1 MQSKFSRTLV
11 TAALPYANGPIHLG
25 HLAGAY
31 LPADIY
37 VRYLRLKG
45 EDVIFI
51 CGSDEHGVPITI
63 TADKEGVTPQ
73 QIVDR
78 YHAMNKASFEKF
90 GMSFD
95 NYSRTSLPIHH
106 QTGQEFFLEFY
117 RQKILVEKSEKQLYC
132 ETDRMFLA
140 DRYVEGT
147 CPVCGNPEARGDQ
160 CEKCGTW
167 LEQTQLINPKCKIC
181 GSTPIVRE
189 TKHWYFPLGRFQK
202 RLEEYVNSKKWK
214 ENVRSYVDS
223 WLKEGLEDRAVTRDL
238 HWGIPVPLQGY
249 ENKVLYVWFEAVLG
263 YISSIRE
270 LSQRKGEPDLWKK
283 YWQDDAT
290 RYIAFIGKDNIV
302 FHTLIFPAMLMAW
315 NDGGK
320 SHYILPDAVPA
331 NEFLN
336 FEGKKFSKSRGWGI
350 DLKDFIDVFPDEG
363 RDALRYALAVNLP
376 ESRDSDFYWKD
387 FQARV
392 NNELAD
398 TLGNFVNRT
407 LQFIQRYYDGKVP
420 PISPDKGRDPD
431 LRRDKTGDLDKWV
444 LDQMDMAPKKVG
456 RLFDDFKFRDGVV
469 EAMSLAR
476 SANKYFNDS
485 EPWRT
490 RKENPD
496 RCATTINI
504 CAQLTRSLAV
514 LLSPV
519 IPFAS
524 DEIWKMLGLEGSAS
538 RVKWDS
544 AAEMKIEAGKQIGEL
559 KILFSK
565 IEDFVIEEQIRKTA
579 SAEVPAETAP
589 KAATAPIKPQISV
602 DDFRKVDLRVGKV
615 LTCEKVPKSEK
626 LLRLE
631 VQVGDEKRQIVAGIS
646 KHYKPEDL
654 VGKNIIVVA
663 NLAPAKLMGVE
674 SNGMLLAAST
684 EDGKLT
690 VVTTAADIDSG
701 SIVK

>member
-1 MQSKFSRTLV
+1 M
-11 TAALPYANGPIHLG
+11 
-25 HLAGAY
+25 
-31 LPADIY
+31 
-37 VRYLRLKG
+37 KG
-45 EDVIFI
+45 EEVIFI

-63 TADKEGVTPQ
+63 TADKEGVSPQ
-73 QIVDR
+73 EIVNR
-78 YHAMNKASFEKF
+78 YHAMNKESFERF

-95 NYSRTSLPIHH
+95 NYSRTSLPVHH

-117 RQKILVEKSEKQLYC
+117 RQNLLIEKSEKQLYC
-132 ETDRMFLA
+132 ERDRMFLA

-181 GSTPIVRE
+181 NSTPIVRE

-202 RLEEYVNSKKWK
+202 WLEEYINSRKWK

-263 YISSIRE
+263 YISSLKE
-270 LSQRKGEPDLWKK
+270 LSQKRNEPNLWRK
-283 YWQDDAT
+283 YWQDDGT
-290 RYIAFIGKDNIV
+290 KYIAFIGKDNIV
-302 FHTLIFPAMLMAW
+302 FHTLIFPAMLKAW

-320 SHYILPDAVPA
+320 SRYIYPYAVPA

-350 DLKDFIDVFPDEG
+350 DLKDFLEIFPPDT
-363 RDALRYALAVNLP
+363 LRYALALNLP

-392 NNELAD
+392 NGELAD
-398 TLGNFVNRT
+398 SLGNFVNRT
-407 LQFIQRYYDGKVP
+407 LQFVQRYYGGKVP
-420 PISPDKGRDPD
+420 PVGK
-431 LRRDKTGDLDKWV
+431 LNDLDRWV
-444 LDQMDMAPKKVG
+444 VEQVTGAPKKIG
-456 RLFDDFKFRDGVV
+456 DLYEDFRFREGVV
-469 EAMSLAR
+469 EAMSVAR
-476 SANKYFNDS
+476 HANKYFNDS

-490 RKENPD
+490 RGQNPEQ
-496 RCATTINI
+496 CATTLNI
-504 CAQLTRSLAV
+504 CVQLTRSLAI

-519 IPFAS
+519 IPFSSEA
-524 DEIWKMLGLEGSAS
+524 IWKMLNLGGTAQTA
-538 RVKWDS
+538 KWDS
-544 AAEMKIEAGKQIGEL
+544 AAQMEIKEGHEIGKL
-559 KILFSK
+559 SILFSK
-565 IEDFVIEEQIRKTA
+565 IEDSLIEQEIQKTT
-579 SAEVPAETAP
+579 SEEVKSEKREAQDSSPAE
-589 KAATAPIKPQISV
+589 KARIAPIKPQISI

-615 LTCEKVPKSEK
+615 LICEKVPKSEK

-631 VQVGDEKRQIVAGIS
+631 VQLGEEKRQIVAGIS
-646 KHYKPEDL
+646 KHYNPEDL

-663 NLAPAKLMGVE
+663 NLAPTKLMGLE
-674 SNGMLLAAST
+674 SNGMLLAASS
-684 EDGKLT
+684 EDGALSILT
-690 VVTTAADIDSG
+690 LMSDIESG
-701 SIVK
+701 NFVR

>member
-1 MQSKFSRTLV
+1 MQPKFSRTLV

-63 TADKEGVTPQ
+63 TAEKEGVTPQ

-78 YHAMNKASFEKF
+78 YHSMNRDSFAKF

-132 ETDRMFLA
+132 EKDRMFLA

-147 CPVCGNPEARGDQ
+147 CPVCGNKEARGDQ

-167 LEQTQLINPKCKIC
+167 LEQTQLIDPKCKIC
-181 GSTPIVRE
+181 GTTPVVRE
-189 TKHWYFPLGRFQK
+189 TKHWYFPLGRYQK
-202 RLEEYVNSKKWK
+202 QLEEYVNSKKWK

-263 YISSIRE
+263 YISSTKE
-270 LSQRKGEPDLWKK
+270 LSQKKGDPNLWKK
-283 YWQDDAT
+283 YWQVEDPGQANQAT

-315 NDGGK
+315 NEGGK
-320 SHYILPDAVPA
+320 SHYVLPDAVPA

-350 DLKDFIDVFPDEG
+350 DLRDFIEVFPSDT
-363 RDALRYALAVNLP
+363 LRYALALNLP

-407 LQFIQRYYDGKVP
+407 LQFIQRYYDGKIP
-420 PISPDKGRDPD
+420 ARGKLSE
-431 LRRDKTGDLDKWV
+431 LDKWV
-444 LDQMDMAPKKVG
+444 IGEMEEAPKKVG
-456 RLFDDFKFRDGVV
+456 KLFEVFKFRDGVV

-476 SANKYFNDS
+476 LANKYFNDS
-485 EPWRT
+485 EPWKSRN
-490 RKENPD
+490 ENPV
-496 RCATTINI
+496 RCATTVNI
-504 CAQLTRSLAV
+504 CAQLARSLAV

-519 IPFAS
+519 IPFTS
-524 DEIWKMLGLEGSAS
+524 EEIWKMLKLDGSAS
-538 RVKWDS
+538 AAGWDS
-544 AAEMKIEAGKQIGEL
+544 ASEMKVDSGKEIGRI
-559 KILFSK
+559 KILFTK
-565 IEDFVIEEQIRKTA
+565 IEDTTIEEQIKKTA
-579 SAEVPAETAP
+579 SATAP
-589 KAATAPIKPQISV
+589 EEEPAAPAVAPIKSQISI
-602 DDFRKVDLRVGKV
+602 DDFRKVDLRVAKV
-615 LTCEKVPKSEK
+615 VSCEKVEKSEK
-626 LLRLE
+626 LLRIE
-631 VQVGDEKRQIVAGIS
+631 VQIGPEKRQIVAGIS

-654 VGKNIIVVA
+654 VGKNVIVVA
-663 NLAPAKLMGVE
+663 NLAPAKLMGLE

-690 VVTTAADIDSG
+690 VLTTAADIDSG
-701 SIVK
+701 SIVR

>member
-1 MQSKFSRTLV
+1 M
-11 TAALPYANGPIHLG
+11 
-25 HLAGAY
+25 
-31 LPADIY
+31 PADIY
-37 VRYLRLKG
+37 ARYLRMKG
-45 EDVIFI
+45 EEVIFI

-63 TADKEGVTPQ
+63 TADKEGVSPQ
-73 QIVDR
+73 EIVNR
-78 YHAMNKASFEKF
+78 YHAMNKESFERF

-95 NYSRTSLPIHH
+95 NYSRTSLPVHH

-117 RQKILVEKSEKQLYC
+117 RQNLLIEKSEKQLYC
-132 ETDRMFLA
+132 ERDRMFLA

-181 GSTPIVRE
+181 NSTPIVRE

-202 RLEEYVNSKKWK
+202 WLEEYINSRKWK

-263 YISSIRE
+263 YISSLKE
-270 LSQRKGEPDLWKK
+270 LSQKRNEPNLWRK
-283 YWQDDAT
+283 YWQDDGT
-290 RYIAFIGKDNIV
+290 KYIAFIGKDNIV
-302 FHTLIFPAMLMAW
+302 FHTLIFPAMLKAW

-320 SHYILPDAVPA
+320 SRYIYPYAVPA

-350 DLKDFIDVFPDEG
+350 DLKDFLEIFPPDT
-363 RDALRYALAVNLP
+363 LRYALALNLP

-392 NNELAD
+392 NGELAD
-398 TLGNFVNRT
+398 SLGNFVNRT
-407 LQFIQRYYDGKVP
+407 LQFVQRYYGGKVP
-420 PISPDKGRDPD
+420 PVGK
-431 LRRDKTGDLDKWV
+431 LNDLDRWV
-444 LDQMDMAPKKVG
+444 VEQVTGAPKKIG
-456 RLFDDFKFRDGVV
+456 DLYEDFRFREGVV
-469 EAMSLAR
+469 EAMSVAR
-476 SANKYFNDS
+476 HANKYFNDS

-490 RKENPD
+490 RGQNPEQ
-496 RCATTINI
+496 CATTLNI
-504 CAQLTRSLAV
+504 CVQLTRSLAI

-519 IPFAS
+519 IPFSSEA
-524 DEIWKMLGLEGSAS
+524 IWKMLNLGGTAQTA
-538 RVKWDS
+538 KWDS
-544 AAEMKIEAGKQIGEL
+544 AAQMEIKEGHEIGKL
-559 KILFSK
+559 SILFSK
-565 IEDFVIEEQIRKTA
+565 IEDSLIEQEIQKTT
-579 SAEVPAETAP
+579 SEEVKSEKREAQDSSPAE
-589 KAATAPIKPQISV
+589 KARIAPIKPQISI

-615 LTCEKVPKSEK
+615 LICEKVPKSEK

-631 VQVGDEKRQIVAGIS
+631 VQLGEEKRQIVAGIS
-646 KHYKPEDL
+646 KHYNPEDL

-663 NLAPAKLMGVE
+663 NLAPTKLMGLE
-674 SNGMLLAAST
+674 SNGMLLAASS
-684 EDGKLT
+684 EDGALSILT
-690 VVTTAADIDSG
+690 LMSDIESG
-701 SIVK
+701 NFVR

>member
-1 MQSKFSRTLV
+1 MQSNTSRTLV

-37 VRYLRLKG
+37 VRYLRSKG

-51 CGSDEHGVPITI
+51 CGSDEHGVAVTI
-63 TADKEGVTPQ
+63 TAEKEGISPQ
-73 QIVDR
+73 KIVDR
-78 YHAMNKASFEKF
+78 YHFMNKESFEKF

-95 NYSRTSLPIHH
+95 NYSRTTLPVHH
-106 QTGQEFFLEFY
+106 QTGQEFFLELY

-132 ETDRMFLA
+132 EKDRMFLA

-147 CPVCGNPEARGDQ
+147 CPVCGSPEARGDQ

-167 LEQTQLINPKCKIC
+167 LEQTQLIDPKCKIC
-181 GSTPIVRE
+181 GATPIVRE
-189 TKHWYFPLGRFQK
+189 TKHWYFPLGRFQQE
-202 RLEEYVNSKKWK
+202 LEKYVDSKKWK
-214 ENVRSYVDS
+214 ENVRSYVES
-223 WLKEGLEDRAVTRDL
+223 WLKEGLEDRAITRDL

-249 ENKVLYVWFEAVLG
+249 ENKVIYVWFEAVLG
-263 YISSIRE
+263 YISSTKE
-270 LSQRKGEPDLWKK
+270 LSQKRETPDLWKE
-283 YWQDDAT
+283 YWQDEAT

-302 FHTLIFPAMLMAW
+302 FHTLIFPAILMAW
-315 NDGGK
+315 NMGGK
-320 SHYILPDAVPA
+320 SRYILPDAVPA

-350 DLKDFIDVFPDEG
+350 DLKDFIEVFPPDT
-363 RDALRYALAVNLP
+363 LRYSLALSLP

-407 LQFIQRYYDGKVP
+407 LQFILRYYDGKVP
-420 PISPDKGRDPD
+420 GRA
-431 LRRDKTGDLDKWV
+431 KTGKLDEWAIDRMKK
-444 LDQMDMAPKKVG
+444 APESVG
-456 RLFDDFKFRDGVV
+456 SLFADFRFRDGVV

-476 SANKYFNDS
+476 TANKYFNDS

-490 RKENPD
+490 RKEDPD
-496 RCATTINI
+496 QCATTINI

-519 IPFAS
+519 LPYTS
-524 DEIWKMLGLEGSAS
+524 EEIWKMLKLDGTAASAGWDTAS
-538 RVKWDS
+538 EMRV
-544 AAEMKIEAGKQIGEL
+544 ETGVQIGGL
-559 KILFSK
+559 KILFNK
-565 IEDFVIEEQIRKTA
+565 IEDSVIEEEIRKTA
-579 SAEVPAETAP
+579 SDNPQAETVKKTETP
-589 KAATAPIKPQISV
+589 PIKPQISI

-615 LTCEKVPKSEK
+615 LSCAKVPKSEK

-631 VQVGDEKRQIVAGIS
+631 VQIGEEKRQIVAGIS

-654 VGKNIIVVA
+654 TGKNIIVVA
-663 NLAPAKLMGVE
+663 NLAPAKLMGLE

-684 EDGKLT
+684 ENGDLT
-690 VVTTAADIDSG
+690 VLTTASDIDSG
-701 SIVK
+701 SLVR

>member
-45 EDVIFI
+45 EDVVFI
-51 CGSDEHGVPITI
+51 CGSDEHGVAVTI
-63 TADKEGVTPQ
+63 TAEKEKKSPQ
-73 QIVDR
+73 EIVDR
-78 YHAMNKASFEKF
+78 YHSMNKESFNKF

-95 NYSRTSLPIHH
+95 NYSRTTLPIHH
-106 QTGQEFFLEFY
+106 QTGQEFFLELY
-117 RQKILVEKSEKQLYC
+117 RQNILIEKAEKQLYC
-132 ETDRMFLA
+132 ENDRMFLA

-147 CPVCGNPEARGDQ
+147 CPVCGNTEARGDQ

-167 LEQTQLINPKCKIC
+167 LEQTQLIDPKCKIC
-181 GSTPIVRE
+181 GATPVVRE

-202 RLEEYVNSKKWK
+202 QLEEYVNSKKWK
-214 ENVRSYVDS
+214 DNVRSYVDS
-223 WLKEGLEDRAVTRDL
+223 WLKEGLEDRAITRDL

-249 ENKVLYVWFEAVLG
+249 ENKAIYVWFEAVLG
-263 YISSIRE
+263 YISSTKE
-270 LSQRKGEPDLWKK
+270 LSQKKGDADLWKK
-283 YWQDDAT
+283 YWQDQGT
-290 RYIAFIGKDNIV
+290 RYVAFIGKDNIV
-302 FHTLIFPAMLMAW
+302 FHTLIFPAILMAW
-315 NDGGK
+315 NMGGK
-320 SHYILPDAVPA
+320 SKYILPDAVPA

-350 DLKDFIDVFPDEG
+350 DLKDFIEVFPPDT
-363 RDALRYALAVNLP
+363 LRYSLALSLP

-407 LQFIQRYYDGKVP
+407 LQFIQRYYEGKIP
-420 PISPDKGRDPD
+420 EAGQLGK
-431 LRRDKTGDLDKWV
+431 LDEWV
-444 LDQMDMAPKKVG
+444 ADQMKKAPGAVG
-456 RLFDDFKFRDGVV
+456 NFYDDFRFRDGVV

-490 RKENPD
+490 RKDNPGQ
-496 RCATTINI
+496 CATTINL
-504 CAQLTRSLAV
+504 CAQLTRSLAI

-519 IPFAS
+519 LPFAAE
-524 DEIWKMLGLEGSAS
+524 EIWKMLKLDGTAAAAS
-538 RVKWDS
+538 WNS
-544 AAEMKIEAGKQIGEL
+544 AAEMKVRAKSEIGNL
-559 KILFSK
+559 KILFTK
-565 IEDFVIEEQIRKTA
+565 IEDSTIEEQIGKTA
-579 SAEVPAETAP
+579 SAKPVVESA
-589 KAATAPIKPQISV
+589 KAAETAPIKPQISV
-602 DDFRKVDLRVGKV
+602 DDFRKVDLRVARV
-615 LTCEKVPKSEK
+615 LSCEKVQKSEK

-631 VQVGDEKRQIVAGIS
+631 VQIGPEKRQIVAGIS

-663 NLAPAKLMGVE
+663 NLAPAKLMGLE

-690 VVTTAADIDSG
+690 VLTSASDIDSG
-701 SIVK
+701 SIVR

>member
-1 MQSKFSRTLV
+1 MQPKFSRTLV

-37 VRYLRLKG
+37 VRYLRMKG
-45 EDVIFI
+45 EDVVFI

-63 TADKEGVTPQ
+63 TADKEGVSPQ

-78 YHAMNKASFEKF
+78 YHAMNKESFEKF

-95 NYSRTSLPIHH
+95 NYSRTTLPVHH

-117 RQKILVEKSEKQLYC
+117 RQKILIEKNEKQLYC
-132 ETDRMFLA
+132 EKDRMFLA

-181 GSTPIVRE
+181 GTTPVVRE

-202 RLEEYVNSKKWK
+202 RLEEYVSSRKWK
-214 ENVRSYVDS
+214 ENVRGYVDS

-263 YISSIRE
+263 YISSAKE
-270 LSQRKGEPDLWKK
+270 LSQKRNEPNLWKK
-283 YWQDDAT
+283 YWQDEGT
-290 RYIAFIGKDNIV
+290 RYVAFIGKDNIV

-320 SHYILPDAVPA
+320 SRYILPDAVPA

-350 DLKDFIDVFPDEG
+350 DLKDFVEIFPADT
-363 RDALRYALAVNLP
+363 LRYALALNLP

-420 PISPDKGRDPD
+420 QAGGMS
-431 LRRDKTGDLDKWV
+431 DLDGWA
-444 LDQMDMAPKKVG
+444 LQQMNEAPKKVG
-456 RLFDDFKFRDGVV
+456 KLFDDFKFREGVI

-496 RCATTINI
+496 QCATTINI
-504 CAQLTRSLAV
+504 CAQLARSLAI

-519 IPFAS
+519 IPFSA
-524 DEIWKMLGLEGSAS
+524 EGIWKMLGLKESAS
-538 RVKWDS
+538 TAQWES
-544 AAEMKIEAGKQIGEL
+544 ATRMGVEPGIQIGEL
-559 KILFSK
+559 KILFNK
-565 IEDFVIEEQIRKTA
+565 IEDSVIEDEIRKTA
-579 SAEVPAETAP
+579 SGEASTPE
-589 KAATAPIKPQISV
+589 AATPSFIPLKPQISI
-602 DDFRKVDLRVGKV
+602 DDFRKVDLRVAKV
-615 LTCEKVPKSEK
+615 LICEKVPKSEK

-631 VQVGDEKRQIVAGIS
+631 VQIGEEKRQIVAGIS
-646 KHYKPEDL
+646 KHFKPEDL

-663 NLAPAKLMGVE
+663 NLAPAKLMGIE

-684 EDGKLT
+684 ENGKLT
-690 VVTTAADIDSG
+690 LLTTLSDIDSG
-701 SIVK
+701 SVVR

>member
-1 MQSKFSRTLV
+1 LQKKFSRTLV

-37 VRYLRLKG
+37 VRYLRMKN
-45 EDVIFI
+45 EDVLFI

-63 TADKEGVTPQ
+63 TADKEGVSPQ
-73 QIVDR
+73 TIVDR
-78 YHAMNKASFEKF
+78 YHAMNKESFEKF

-95 NYSRTSLPIHH
+95 NYSRTTLPAHH

-117 RQKILVEKSEKQLYC
+117 RQNLLIEKSEKQLYC
-132 ETDRMFLA
+132 EKDRMFLA

-147 CPVCGNPEARGDQ
+147 CPVCGNTEARGDQ

-181 GSTPIVRE
+181 GSTPVVRE

-202 RLEEYVNSKKWK
+202 RLEEYVESRKWK
-214 ENVRSYVDS
+214 DNVRGYIDS

-249 ENKVLYVWFEAVLG
+249 ENKVIYVWFEAVLG
-263 YISSIRE
+263 YISSTKE
-270 LSQRKGEPDLWKK
+270 LSQKKNEPNLWKK
-283 YWQDDAT
+283 YWQDDGT
-290 RYIAFIGKDNIV
+290 RYVAFIGKDNIV
-302 FHTLIFPAMLMAW
+302 FHTIIFPAFLMAW

-320 SHYILPDAVPA
+320 SRYILPDAVPA

-336 FEGKKFSKSRGWGI
+336 FEGKKFSKSRNWGI
-350 DLKDFIDVFPDEG
+350 DLRDFLEVFPPDM
-363 RDALRYALAVNLP
+363 LRYALAMNLP

-392 NNELAD
+392 NGELAD

-420 PISPDKGRDPD
+420 QAGK
-431 LRRDKTGDLDKWV
+431 LNDLDNWAAK
-444 LDQMDMAPKKVG
+444 QMADAPEKIGKF
-456 RLFDDFKFRDGVV
+456 FDEFKFRDGVI

-485 EPWRT
+485 EPWKT
-490 RKENPD
+490 RSQNPD
-496 RCATTINI
+496 QCATTINI

-519 IPFAS
+519 IPFS
-524 DEIWKMLGLEGSAS
+524 SEEIWKMLKLEGTAQTA
-538 RVKWDS
+538 KWDS
-544 AAEMKIEAGKQIGEL
+544 AAEMKIEAGHGIGEL
-559 KILFSK
+559 KILFNK
-565 IEDFVIEEQIRKTA
+565 IEDSAIEEEIRKTA
-579 SAEVPAETAP
+579 TEVQAIHEPPVP
-589 KAATAPIKPQISV
+589 KAAPIKPQISV

-615 LTCEKVPKSEK
+615 LVCEKVQKSEK

-631 VQVGDEKRQIVAGIS
+631 VQIGEEKRQIVAGIS
-646 KHYKPEDL
+646 KHYKPEEL
-654 VGKNIIVVA
+654 AGKNIIIVA
-663 NLAPAKLMGVE
+663 NLAPAKLMGLE
-674 SNGMLLAAST
+674 SNGMLLAASS
-684 EDGKLT
+684 EDGKLSILTT
-690 VVTTAADIDSG
+690 VADIDSG
-701 SIVK
+701 STVR

>member
-1 MQSKFSRTLV
+1 MQQNFSRTLV

-37 VRYLRLKG
+37 VRYLRMKG
-45 EDVIFI
+45 DDVIFI

-63 TADKEGVTPQ
+63 TAEKEGVSPQ

-78 YHAMNKASFEKF
+78 YHAMNKESFEKF
-90 GMSFD
+90 GISFD
-95 NYSRTSLPIHH
+95 NYSRTSLPVHH
-106 QTGQEFFLEFY
+106 LTGQEFFLEFY
-117 RQKILVEKSEKQLYC
+117 RQKILVEKNAKQLYC
-132 ETDRMFLA
+132 EKDRMFLA

-147 CPVCGNPEARGDQ
+147 CPVCGNLEARGDQ
-160 CEKCGTW
+160 CERCGTW
-167 LEQTQLINPKCKIC
+167 LEQTQLLDPKCKIC
-181 GSTPIVRE
+181 GSVPIVRE
-189 TKHWYFPLGRFQK
+189 TKHWYFPLGKFQK
-202 RLEEYVNSKKWK
+202 RLEEYVDSKKWK
-214 ENVRSYVDS
+214 VNVRSYVDN

-263 YISSIRE
+263 YISSTKE
-270 LSQRKGEPDLWKK
+270 LSQKRNEKDLWKK
-283 YWQDDAT
+283 YWQNDGT

-320 SHYILPDAVPA
+320 SNYILPDAVPA

-350 DLKDFIDVFPDEG
+350 DLKDFLEVFPSDT
-363 RDALRYALAVNLP
+363 LRYALALNLP

-420 PISPDKGRDPD
+420 AAGKMNE
-431 LRRDKTGDLDKWV
+431 LDKRAV
-444 LDQMDMAPKKVG
+444 LQIEEAPIKVG
-456 RLFDDFKFRDGVV
+456 KFFEDFKFRDGVV

-476 SANKYFNDS
+476 TANKYFNDS
-485 EPWRT
+485 EPWKTRT
-490 RKENPD
+490 ESPGQ
-496 RCATTINI
+496 CATTLNI

-524 DEIWKMLGLEGSAS
+524 QEIWEMVQLDGTAAKAKWNSAG
-538 RVKWDS
+538 
-544 AAEMKIEAGKQIGEL
+544 EMQIESGEQIGEL
-559 KILFSK
+559 KLLFNK
-565 IEDFVIEEQIRKTA
+565 IEDSVIMGQILKTTGEEENREPPIPK
-579 SAEVPAETAP
+579 SAI
-589 KAATAPIKPQISV
+589 APIKPQISV
-602 DDFRKVDLRVGKV
+602 DDFRKVDMRVGRIV
-615 LTCEKVPKSEK
+615 GCEKVEKSEK

-631 VQVGDEKRQIVAGIS
+631 VQIGEEKRQIVAGIS

-654 VGKNIIVVA
+654 TGKNIIVVA
-663 NLAPAKLMGVE
+663 NLAPAKLMGLE

-690 VVTTAADIDSG
+690 ILTTASDIESG
-701 SIVK
+701 SAVR

>member
-1 MQSKFSRTLV
+1 MQPKFSRTLV

-45 EDVIFI
+45 EEVIFI
-51 CGSDEHGVPITI
+51 CGSDEHGVAVTI
-63 TADKEGVTPQ
+63 TAEKEGITPQ

-78 YHAMNKASFEKF
+78 YHSMNKDSFEKF

-95 NYSRTSLPIHH
+95 NYSRTTLPVHH
-106 QTGQEFFLEFY
+106 QTGQEFFLELY
-117 RQKILVEKSEKQLYC
+117 KQKILIEKSEKQLYC
-132 ETDRMFLA
+132 EKDRMFLA

-167 LEQTQLINPKCKIC
+167 LEQTQLIDPKCKVC
-181 GSTPIVRE
+181 GTTPVVRE
-189 TKHWYFPLGRFQK
+189 TKHWYLPLGRFQK
-202 RLEEYVNSKKWK
+202 DLEKYVESKKWK

-223 WLKEGLEDRAVTRDL
+223 WLKEGLEDRAITRDL

-249 ENKVLYVWFEAVLG
+249 ENKVIYVWFEAVLG
-263 YISSIRE
+263 YISSTKE
-270 LSQRKGEPDLWKK
+270 LSQKKGDPNLWRR
-283 YWQDDAT
+283 YWQDEGT

-315 NDGGK
+315 NEGGK

-350 DLKDFIDVFPDEG
+350 DLKDFIEIFPSDT
-363 RDALRYALAVNLP
+363 LRYALALNLP

-407 LQFIQRYYDGKVP
+407 LQFIQRYYDGKIP
-420 PISPDKGRDPD
+420 TRGGLSG
-431 LRRDKTGDLDKWV
+431 LDRWAV
-444 LDQMDMAPKKVG
+444 SQMEEAPEKVG
-456 RLFDDFKFRDGVV
+456 KLFESFKFRDGVV

-476 SANKYFNDS
+476 AANKYFNDS
-485 EPWRT
+485 EPWKS
-490 RKENPD
+490 RKGNPEQ
-496 RCATTINI
+496 CATTVNI
-504 CAQLTRSLAV
+504 CAQLTRSLAI

-519 IPFAS
+519 IPFAAE
-524 DEIWKMLGLEGSAS
+524 EIWRMLRLEGSPSTAG
-538 RVKWDS
+538 WNS
-544 AAEMKIEAGKQIGEL
+544 AAELIVDAGKEIGQL
-559 KILFSK
+559 KILFTK
-565 IEDFVIEEQIRKTA
+565 IEDSTIEDQIRKTA
-579 SAEVPAETAP
+579 SGDTPEQPAAAP
-589 KAATAPIKPQISV
+589 GATPIKPQITI
-602 DDFRKVDLRVGKV
+602 DDFRKVDLRVAKV
-615 LTCEKVPKSEK
+615 ISCEKVPKSEK
-626 LLRLE
+626 LLRIE
-631 VQVGDEKRQIVAGIS
+631 VQVGEEKRQIVAGIS

-654 VGKNIIVVA
+654 VGKNVVVVA
-663 NLAPAKLMGVE
+663 NLAPAKLMGLE

-684 EDGKLT
+684 DNGKLA
-690 VVTTAADIDSG
+690 VLTTESDIDSG
-701 SIVK
+701 SIVR

>member
-1 MQSKFSRTLV
+1 MSSQFSRTLV

-63 TADKEGVTPQ
+63 TAEKEHVGPQ
-73 QIVDR
+73 EIVDR
-78 YHAMNKASFEKF
+78 YHSMNKSSFEKF

-95 NYSRTSLPIHH
+95 NYSRTSLPVHH

-117 RQKILVEKSEKQLYC
+117 RQKLLVEKSEKQLYC

-160 CEKCGTW
+160 CERCGTW

-181 GSTPIVRE
+181 GSTPVVRE

-202 RLEEYVNSKKWK
+202 RLEEYVRSRSWK
-214 ENVRSYVDS
+214 DNVRAYIDS
-223 WLKEGLEDRAVTRDL
+223 WLKEGLQDRAVTRDL
-238 HWGIPVPLQGY
+238 HWGIPVPLHGY

-263 YISSIRE
+263 YISSTRE
-270 LSQRKGEPDLWKK
+270 LSQLRGDPDLWKR
-283 YWQDDAT
+283 YWQDEGT

-302 FHTLIFPAMLMAW
+302 FHTLIFPAFLMAW

-320 SHYILPDAVPA
+320 SRYILPDAVPA

-350 DLKDFIDVFPDEG
+350 DLGDFISVFPPDT
-363 RDALRYALAVNLP
+363 LRYALALNLP

-407 LQFIQRYYDGKVP
+407 LQFVQRYYVGKVP
-420 PISPDKGRDPD
+420 ARGKLS
-431 LRRDKTGDLDKWV
+431 DLDRWAISQIE
-444 LDQMDMAPKKVG
+444 DAPAKVG
-456 RLFDDFKFRDGVV
+456 KLFDEFKFRDGVV

-485 EPWRT
+485 QPWKT
-490 RKENPD
+490 RIEDPEQ
-496 RCATTINI
+496 CGTTINI
-504 CAQLTRSLAV
+504 CVQMTRSLAII
-514 LLSPV
+514 LSPV

-524 DEIWKMLGLEGSAS
+524 EEIWRMLRLDGKAASA
-538 RVKWDS
+538 RWDS
-544 AAEMKIEAGKQIGEL
+544 TGSLEIPDGKELGEL
-559 KILFSK
+559 RILFAK
-565 IEDFVIEEQIRKTA
+565 IEDSVIDDEISKTTGNDA
-579 SAEVPAETAP
+579 N
-589 KAATAPIKPQISV
+589 ISV
-602 DDFRKVDLRVGKV
+602 SPKSPFAPLKPKITIDDFRKVDLRVGKI
-615 LTCEKVPKSEK
+615 TACEKVPKSEK
-626 LLRLE
+626 LLRIE
-631 VQVGDEKRQIVAGIS
+631 VEVGPDKRQVIAGIA
-646 KHYKPEDL
+646 KHYKPEQL
-654 VGKNIIVVA
+654 LGRNIIIVA
-663 NLAPAKLMGVE
+663 NLEPAKLMGLE

-684 EDGKLT
+684 EDGKL
-690 VVTTAADIDSG
+690 AILSIDGDLESG

>member
-1 MQSKFSRTLV
+1 LQSTFSRTLV

-63 TADKEGVTPQ
+63 TAEKEGVTPQ

-78 YHAMNKASFEKF
+78 YHTMNKESFSTF

-95 NYSRTSLPIHH
+95 NYSRTSLPVHH

-117 RQKILVEKSEKQLYC
+117 RQKLLLEKTERQLYC
-132 ETDRMFLA
+132 EKDRMFLA

-167 LEQTQLINPKCKIC
+167 LEQTQLIDPKCKIC
-181 GSTPIVRE
+181 GTTPVVRE

-202 RLEEYVNSKKWK
+202 KLEEYVDSKKWK
-214 ENVRSYVDS
+214 DNVRSYIDS

-263 YISSIRE
+263 YISSTKE
-270 LSQRKGEPDLWKK
+270 LSQKRGEPNLWKK
-283 YWQDDAT
+283 YWLSEDPGVGGDGT

-315 NDGGK
+315 NEGGK
-320 SHYILPDAVPA
+320 SRYVLPDAVPA

-350 DLKDFIDVFPDEG
+350 DLRDFIEVFPPDT
-363 RDALRYALAVNLP
+363 LRYALALNLP

-398 TLGNFVNRT
+398 TLGNFINRT

-420 PISPDKGRDPD
+420 ARGNLGELDRWAAGLMEESPR
-431 LRRDKTGDLDKWV
+431 
-444 LDQMDMAPKKVG
+444 KVG
-456 RLFDDFKFRDGVV
+456 SLFSAFKFRDGVV

-476 SANKYFNDS
+476 AANKYFNDS
-485 EPWRT
+485 EPWKSRNQ
-490 RKENPD
+490 NPEQ
-496 RCATTINI
+496 CATTVNI
-504 CAQLTRSLAV
+504 CAQLARSLAII
-514 LLSPV
+514 LSPV
-519 IPFAS
+519 IPFAAE
-524 DEIWKMLGLEGSAS
+524 EIWKMLGLEGTAATAG
-538 RVKWDS
+538 WDS
-544 AAEMKIEAGKQIGEL
+544 AAAMKVEAGKEIGQL
-559 KILFSK
+559 KILFTK
-565 IEDFVIEEQIRKTA
+565 IEDSAIEEQIRKTA
-579 SAEVPAETAP
+579 SGDVPAEQAAAP
-589 KAATAPIKPQISV
+589 AVAPIKPQISI
-602 DDFRKVDLRVGKV
+602 DDFRKVDLRVAKIIS
-615 LTCEKVPKSEK
+615 CEKVPKSEK
-626 LLRLE
+626 LLRIE
-631 VQVGDEKRQIVAGIS
+631 VQIGEEKRQIIAGIS

-654 VGKNIIVVA
+654 VGKDVIVVA
-663 NLAPAKLMGVE
+663 NLAPAKLMGLE

-684 EDGKLT
+684 EDGKLSILTT
-690 VVTTAADIDSG
+690 VSEIDSG
-701 SIVK
+701 SIVR

>member
-1 MQSKFSRTLV
+1 MLQSDFSRTLV

-45 EDVIFI
+45 EDVVFI
-51 CGSDEHGVPITI
+51 CGSDEHGVAVTI
-63 TADKEGVTPQ
+63 TAEKEGTTPQ
-73 QIVDR
+73 EIVDR
-78 YHAMNKASFEKF
+78 YHFMNKESFEKF
-90 GMSFD
+90 GVSFD
-95 NYSRTSLPIHH
+95 NYSRTTLPVHH
-106 QTGQEFFLEFY
+106 QTGQEFFLELY

-132 ETDRMFLA
+132 ENDRMFLA

-167 LEQTQLINPKCKIC
+167 LEQTQLIDPKCKIC
-181 GSTPIVRE
+181 GATPVVRE

-202 RLEEYVNSKKWK
+202 ELEKYVDSKKWK
-214 ENVRSYVDS
+214 ENVSGYIDS
-223 WLKEGLEDRAVTRDL
+223 WLKEGLEDRAITRDL

-249 ENKVLYVWFEAVLG
+249 ENKVIYVWFEAVLG
-263 YISSIRE
+263 YISSTKE
-270 LSQRKGEPDLWKK
+270 LSQKRGEPDLWKK
-283 YWQDDAT
+283 YWQDGQT

-302 FHTLIFPAMLMAW
+302 FHTLIFPAILMAW
-315 NDGGK
+315 NMGGK
-320 SHYILPDAVPA
+320 SNYILPDTVPA

-350 DLKDFIDVFPDEG
+350 DLKDFIEVFPADT
-363 RDALRYALAVNLP
+363 LRYSLALSLP

-407 LQFIQRYYDGKVP
+407 LQFVQRYYDGKIP
-420 PISPDKGRDPD
+420 AR
-431 LRRDKTGDLDKWV
+431 T
-444 LDQMDMAPKKVG
+444 KVG
-456 RLFDDFKFRDGVV
+456 KLDEWAIEQMKKAPGSVGNLFGDFRFRDGVV

-476 SANKYFNDS
+476 AANKYFNDS

-490 RKENPD
+490 RKDDPEQ
-496 RCATTINI
+496 CATTINI
-504 CAQLTRSLAV
+504 CAQLTRSLAI

-519 IPFAS
+519 LPNAS
-524 DEIWKMLGLEGSAS
+524 EDIWKMLKLDGTAAGAG
-538 RVKWDS
+538 WDN
-544 AAEMKIEAGKQIGEL
+544 AAEMKVESGKETGDL
-559 KILFSK
+559 KILFTK
-565 IEDFVIEEQIRKTA
+565 IEDSTIEEQIRKTA
-579 SAEVPAETAP
+579 SGEPAVGPAP
-589 KAATAPIKPQISV
+589 LPEAAPIKPEISI
-602 DDFRKVDLRVGKV
+602 DDFRKVDLRVAKIV
-615 LTCEKVPKSEK
+615 ACEKVQKSEK
-626 LLRLE
+626 LLKLE
-631 VQVGDEKRQIVAGIS
+631 VQIGKEKRQIVAGIS

-663 NLAPAKLMGVE
+663 NLAPAKLMGLE

-690 VVTTAADIDSG
+690 VLTTATDIDSG
-701 SIVK
+701 STVR

>member
-1 MQSKFSRTLV
+1 M
-11 TAALPYANGPIHLG
+11 
-25 HLAGAY
+25 
-31 LPADIY
+31 PADIY

-78 YHAMNKASFEKF
+78 YHVMNKESFEKF
-90 GMSFD
+90 GMRFD
-95 NYSRTSLPIHH
+95 NYSRTSLPVHH

-117 RQKILVEKSEKQLYC
+117 RQKLLIEKSEKQLYC
-132 ETDRMFLA
+132 EKDRMFLA

-181 GSTPIVRE
+181 GTKPVVRE
-189 TKHWYFPLGRFQK
+189 TKHWYFPLGRFQT
-202 RLEEYVNSKKWK
+202 RLEEYVSSRKWK
-214 ENVRSYVDS
+214 ENVRSYIDS

-263 YISSIRE
+263 YISSTKE
-270 LSQRKGEPDLWKK
+270 LSQKRNEPNFWKK
-283 YWQDDAT
+283 YWQDEGT
-290 RYIAFIGKDNIV
+290 RYVAFIGKDNIV

-320 SHYILPDAVPA
+320 LRYILPDAVPA

-350 DLKDFIDVFPDEG
+350 DLKDFIEIFPPDT
-363 RDALRYALAVNLP
+363 LRYALALNLP

-420 PISPDKGRDPD
+420 QSGRMS
-431 LRRDKTGDLDKWV
+431 DLDKWA
-444 LDQMDMAPKKVG
+444 LGRMEEAPKSVG
-456 RLFDDFKFRDGVV
+456 KLFDDFKFRDGVI

-496 RCATTINI
+496 QCATTMNM
-504 CAQLTRSLAV
+504 CAQLARSLAI

-519 IPFAS
+519 IPFGAE
-524 DEIWKMLGLEGSAS
+524 EIWKMLKLEGSAS
-538 RVKWDS
+538 TAKWDS
-544 AAEMKIEAGKQIGEL
+544 AAKLEVESGKQIGEL
-559 KILFSK
+559 KILFGK
-565 IEDFVIEEQIRKTA
+565 IEDSVIAEQIRKTA
-579 SAEVPAETAP
+579 GDEVTA
-589 KAATAPIKPQISV
+589 AAVPEPSFPPIKPQISI
-602 DDFRKVDLRVGKV
+602 DDFRKVDLRVGKI
-615 LTCEKVPKSEK
+615 LSCERVEKSEK

-631 VQVGDEKRQIVAGIS
+631 VQIGEEKRQIVAGIS

-663 NLAPAKLMGVE
+663 NLAPVKLMGLE
-674 SNGMLLAAST
+674 SSGMLLAAST

-690 VVTTAADIDSG
+690 ILTTASDIDSG
-701 SIVK
+701 SMVR

>member
-1 MQSKFSRTLV
+1 M
-11 TAALPYANGPIHLG
+11 
-25 HLAGAY
+25 
-31 LPADIY
+31 
-37 VRYLRLKG
+37 KG

-63 TADKEGVTPQ
+63 TAEKEGVLPQ

-78 YHAMNKASFEKF
+78 YHGMNKESFEKF

-95 NYSRTSLPIHH
+95 NYSRTSLPVHH
-106 QTGQEFFLEFY
+106 QTGQEFFLELY
-117 RQKILVEKSEKQLYC
+117 RQELLIEKTEKQLYC
-132 ETDRMFLA
+132 EKDRMFLA

-147 CPVCGNPEARGDQ
+147 CPVCGNQEARGDQ

-181 GSTPIVRE
+181 GTIPVVRE

-202 RLEEYVNSKKWK
+202 RLEEYVDSKKWK

-263 YISSIRE
+263 YISSTKE
-270 LSQRKGEPDLWKK
+270 LSQKRNEKDLWKR
-283 YWQDDAT
+283 YWQDIGDPVRGNGT

-350 DLKDFIDVFPDEG
+350 DVKDFLDVFPPDT
-363 RDALRYALAVNLP
+363 LRYALAVNLP

-407 LQFIQRYYDGKVP
+407 LQFILRYYDGKVP
-420 PISPDKGRDPD
+420 AAGKMNELDRWAIS
-431 LRRDKTGDLDKWV
+431 
-444 LDQMDMAPKKVG
+444 QMQEAPKKVG
-456 RLFDDFKFRDGVV
+456 ELLEEFKFRDGVV

-476 SANKYFNDS
+476 AANKYFNDS
-485 EPWRT
+485 EPWKT
-490 RKENPD
+490 RKEDPE
-496 RCATTINI
+496 RCATTLNI
-504 CAQLTRSLAV
+504 CAQLTRSLAI

-524 DEIWKMLGLEGSAS
+524 EEIWKMLKLDGSAQAT
-538 RVKWDS
+538 RWDS
-544 AAEMKIEAGKQIGEL
+544 ISEMKIEAGKETGEL
-559 KILFSK
+559 KILFTK
-565 IEDFVIEEQIRKTA
+565 IEDSVIEDQNPEDCKRRRCAGDSCRKCR
-579 SAEVPAETAP
+579 
-589 KAATAPIKPQISV
+589 I
-602 DDFRKVDLRVGKV
+602 G
-615 LTCEKVPKSEK
+615 
-626 LLRLE
+626 
-631 VQVGDEKRQIVAGIS
+631 RQIDRTKTCHGPHQA
-646 KHYKPEDL
+646 
-654 VGKNIIVVA
+654 A
-663 NLAPAKLMGVE
+663 NF
-674 SNGMLLAAST
+674 NR
-684 EDGKLT
+684 
-690 VVTTAADIDSG
+690 
-701 SIVK
+701 

>member
-78 YHAMNKASFEKF
+78 YHKMNKESFEKF

-95 NYSRTSLPIHH
+95 NYSRTSLPVHH

-117 RQKILVEKSEKQLYC
+117 RQKLLLEKSEKQLFC
-132 ETDRMFLA
+132 EKDRMFLA

-147 CPVCGNPEARGDQ
+147 CPVCGNLDARGDQ

-167 LEQTQLINPKCKIC
+167 LEQTQLIDPKCKIC
-181 GSTPIVRE
+181 GSTPVVKE
-189 TKHWYFPLGRFQK
+189 TKHWYFPLGRFQAE
-202 RLEEYVNSKKWK
+202 LEKFVDSKKWK
-214 ENVRSYVDS
+214 DNVRSYVDS
-223 WLKEGLEDRAVTRDL
+223 WLKEGLADRAVTRDL

-263 YISSIRE
+263 YISSTKE
-270 LSQRKGEPDLWKK
+270 LSQKRGDPNLWKR
-283 YWQDDAT
+283 YWQSDGASDGET

-315 NDGGK
+315 NQGGK
-320 SHYILPDAVPA
+320 SRYILPDAVPA

-350 DLKDFIDVFPDEG
+350 DLKDFIEVFPSDT
-363 RDALRYALAVNLP
+363 LRYALALNLP

-398 TLGNFVNRT
+398 TLGNFINRT
-407 LQFIQRYYDGKVP
+407 LQFTQRYYDGKVP
-420 PISPDKGRDPD
+420 ERGTLSQ
-431 LRRDKTGDLDKWV
+431 LDRWV
-444 LDQMDMAPKKVG
+444 IGEMENAPKKVG
-456 RLFDDFKFRDGVV
+456 ELFEAFKFRDGVV

-476 SANKYFNDS
+476 AANKYFNDS
-485 EPWRT
+485 EPWKT
-490 RKENPD
+490 RKDNPVQ
-496 RCATTINI
+496 CATTINI

-519 IPFAS
+519 IPYAA
-524 DEIWKMLGLEGSAS
+524 ETIWKMLRLDGTAAATRWESAG
-538 RVKWDS
+538 
-544 AAEMKIEAGKQIGEL
+544 EMKVEAASAIGHL
-559 KILFSK
+559 DILFTK
-565 IEDFVIEEQIRKTA
+565 IEDSTIEEQIKKTA
-579 SAEVPAETAP
+579 SGEAPAQQPSAP
-589 KAATAPIKPQISV
+589 ATAPIKSEITI
-602 DDFRKVDLRVGKV
+602 DDFRKVDLRVARV
-615 LTCEKVPKSEK
+615 VNCEKVPKSEK
-626 LLRLE
+626 LLRIE
-631 VQVGDEKRQIVAGIS
+631 VQIGDQKRQIVAGIS

-654 VGKNIIVVA
+654 VGKNVIVVA
-663 NLAPAKLMGVE
+663 NLAPAKLMGLE
-674 SNGMLLAAST
+674 SNGMLLAASS
-684 EDGKLT
+684 EDGKLSVLTT
-690 VVTTAADIDSG
+690 VADIDSG
-701 SIVK
+701 SIVR

>member
-1 MQSKFSRTLV
+1 M

-45 EDVIFI
+45 EEVLFI

-63 TADKEGVTPQ
+63 TAEKEHVSPQ
-73 QIVDR
+73 EIVDR
-78 YHAMNKASFEKF
+78 YHVMNKDSFAKF
-90 GMSFD
+90 GISFD
-95 NYSRTSLPIHH
+95 NYSRTSLPVHH

-117 RQKILVEKSEKQLYC
+117 RQNILLEKTEKQLFC
-132 ETDRMFLA
+132 EKDRMFLA

-181 GSTPIVRE
+181 GTTPIVRE
-189 TKHWYFPLGRFQK
+189 TKHWYFPLGKFQK

-214 ENVRSYVDS
+214 DNVRGYIDS

-249 ENKVLYVWFEAVLG
+249 ENKVIYVWFEAVLG
-263 YISSIRE
+263 YISSTKE
-270 LSQRKGEPDLWKK
+270 LSQKRSEPNLWKK
-283 YWQDDAT
+283 YWQDDGT
-290 RYIAFIGKDNIV
+290 KYVAFIGKDNIV
-302 FHTLIFPAMLMAW
+302 FHTIIFPAFLMAW

-320 SHYILPDAVPA
+320 SHFVLPEAVPA

-350 DLKDFIDVFPDEG
+350 DLKDFLDVFPP
-363 RDALRYALAVNLP
+363 DALRYALALNLP
-376 ESRDSDFYWKD
+376 EYRDSDFYWKD

-392 NNELAD
+392 NGELAD

-407 LQFIQRYYDGKVP
+407 LQFVQRYYAGEVPSAGK
-420 PISPDKGRDPD
+420 
-431 LRRDKTGDLDKWV
+431 LNDLDRWITG
-444 LDQMDMAPKKVG
+444 QMMEAPGKIG
-456 RLFDDFKFRDGVV
+456 SLYESFKFRDGVI

-476 SANKYFNDS
+476 LANKYFNDS

-490 RKENPD
+490 RNDDPD
-496 RCATTINI
+496 QCATTINI
-504 CAQLTRSLAV
+504 CVQLTRSLAV

-519 IPFAS
+519 IPFS
-524 DEIWKMLGLEGSAS
+524 CEEIWKMLTLEGAAEKA
-538 RVKWDS
+538 RWDS
-544 AAEMKIEAGKQIGEL
+544 AAESKIEAGCRIGEL

-565 IEDFVIEEQIRKTA
+565 IEDPIIDEQIRKTTPEEA
-579 SAEVPAETAP
+579 
-589 KAATAPIKPQISV
+589 KGDGATVKSAPIKPQISI
-602 DDFRKVDLRVGKV
+602 DDFRKVDLRVGKI
-615 LTCEKVPKSEK
+615 LFCEKVQKSDK
-626 LLRLE
+626 LLRIE
-631 VQVGDEKRQIVAGIS
+631 VLLGAEKRQVIAGIS

-654 VGKNIIVVA
+654 VGKSVIVAA
-663 NLAPAKLMGVE
+663 NLAPAKLMGLE
-674 SNGMLLAAST
+674 SNGMLLAASSD
-684 EDGKLT
+684 DGKLALL
-690 VVTTAADIDSG
+690 TTLAEIDSG
-701 SIVK
+701 TMIR